1 MKVQTGFM
9 LKNECENAKIFKNP
23 LFGENCV
30 FKRIKSKSRFVFL
43 IGFYSI
49 QLTGLKKSHQTE

>member
-1 MKVQTGFM
+1 M
-9 LKNECENAKIFKNP
+9 LKNECENAKILKNP

-30 FKRIKSKSRFVFL
+30 LKRIKSKSSFVFL

-49 QLTGLKKSHQTE
+49 QLNGLKKSHQTE